1 MDGISPVMEEE
12 FAYMWLRKWK
22 LFVDCEHA
30 LAAQSILA
38 ESGHV
43 FTKMKRAERVATGGL
58 VQWPN
63 NTEVLKL
70 ESTKKI
76 GDLPEILENGG
87 RANKIDSVLSRYLLE
102 QAFMVKCGDVF
113 FKDPDNHDA
122 VTILALFQNDG
133 AEICANR
140 SLILAS
146 LMFVRAAYG
155 DDLHSKRI
163 QHCSL
168 T

>member
-1 MDGISPVMEEE
+1 MTRTEIFSKLVERNEERFEIAQGLAVAVITDCNTDISLKFRALSLLAHYSMDGISPVMEEE
-12 FAYMWLRKWK
+12 FGYMWLRKRK

-63 NTEVLKL
+63 NTQVLKL
-70 ESTKKI
+70 ESTKNI
-76 GDLPEILENGG
+76 GDLPELLENGG
-87 RANKIDSVLSRYLLE
+87 RANKIDSALSSHLLG

-113 FKDPDNHDA
+113 F
-122 VTILALFQNDG
+122 
-133 AEICANR
+133 
-140 SLILAS
+140 
-146 LMFVRAAYG
+146 
-155 DDLHSKRI
+155 
-163 QHCSL
+163 
-168 T
+168 